1 MKVTAVYSA
10 PPTPTPEPTA
20 SSSPSPNP
28 TAAPTAIPTA
38 NPTPTSTPRPTQQPT
53 STPTPTNPPLKE
65 TATIQL
71 SCSNTHSAQGFKV
84 QILGSLES
92 GSQTP
97 LDQPIKLY
105 YSSNNGES
113 WDSLTT
119 VITDAQS
126 QFSAVWLPSAS
137 GFYVIKADWDGNANF
152 NSATALVN
160 FIISPDVES
169 NIFTVASNSTITEFA
184 FNSTTRQ
191 LSFQATGPTGTK
203 GYVQITLAKSLIPDL
218 SELKVFVDEKQVTF
232 SSQAVDDYY
241 VLALAYSHST
251 HNIRVDLAQETNPSE
266 SALPTWVIYAA
277 PIIVV
282 IVAIVGI
289 GLWIKRKKTT

>member
-1 MKVTAVYSA
+1 MQLDHSKQQLPYPNATQGPHYISIEDGGARIIMKVTAVYSA

-71 SCSNTHSAQGFKV
+71 SCSNTLSLSARLKV

-92 GSQTP
+92 GSP
-97 LDQPIKLY
+97 NSLDQPIKLY

-184 FNSTTRQ
+184 FNSTTRR
-191 LSFQATGPTGTK
+191 LSFQATGPTD
-203 GYVQITLAKSLIPDL
+203 P
-218 SELKVFVDEKQVTF
+218 KVMFKLHWQ
-232 SSQAVDDYY
+232 
-241 VLALAYSHST
+241 
-251 HNIRVDLAQETNPSE
+251 NP
-266 SALPTWVIYAA
+266 
-277 PIIVV
+277 
-282 IVAIVGI
+282 
-289 GLWIKRKKTT
+289 